1 MKKFWKF
8 EIVSFVCFL
17 IHCAAAIMDNNRI
30 TSFIMIWTPVAAVV
44 VCTVIAM
51 WSLDKTGF
59 EKVFL
64 IIAQLFGYLVLEVI
78 FLIILFFAEGGI
90 TL

>member
-1 MKKFWKF
+1 
-8 EIVSFVCFL
+8 
-17 IHCAAAIMDNNRI
+17 MDNGRI
-30 TSFIMIWTPVAAVV
+30 TSFIMIWTPIAALV

-59 EKVFL
+59 EKLFL
-64 IIAQLFGYLVLEVI
+64 IIAQLFGYFILWVI
-78 FLIILFFAEGGI
+78 FLIILFFARGGI